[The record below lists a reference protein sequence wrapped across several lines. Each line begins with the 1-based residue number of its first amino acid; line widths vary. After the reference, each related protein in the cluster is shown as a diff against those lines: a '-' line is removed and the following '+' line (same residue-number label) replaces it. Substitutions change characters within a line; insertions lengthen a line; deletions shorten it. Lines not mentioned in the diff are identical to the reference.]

1 MSKHRRELEDE
12 TKEMYMHGTKM
23 ETEWKHDKKGIK
35 TRCEKGQKDKRT
47 THVYVRVVY
56 GWIVKEAPEL
66 FRQDSWR
73 EQL

>member
-1 MSKHRRELEDE
+1 MSKHRPQLEDE
-12 TKEMYMHGTKM
+12 TKEMYMHRTTM
-23 ETEWKHDKKGIK
+23 ETEWKHDKKRIK
-35 TRCEKGQKDKRT
+35 TRWEKGRNDKRK

-56 GWIVKEAPEL
+56 GWIVKKAPEL